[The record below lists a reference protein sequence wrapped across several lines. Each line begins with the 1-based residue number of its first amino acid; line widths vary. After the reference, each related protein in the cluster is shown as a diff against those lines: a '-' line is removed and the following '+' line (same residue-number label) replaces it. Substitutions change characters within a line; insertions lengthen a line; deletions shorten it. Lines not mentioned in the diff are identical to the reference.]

1 MASPPQASP
10 AKATTQGQHVG
21 TAAAADAKHGGAFPP
36 FDPHTFAPQ
45 LVWLAISFAALYF
58 VMSRVA
64 LPRIASVLSERR
76 ERIQRD
82 LAEAE
87 RLKAETDAALASYEK
102 SLSDARGKAQGLAKD
117 TRDRM
122 NADMDRERRRID
134 DANARKLAETEARIA
149 DTKAKALANV
159 DTLAAETASDIV
171 ERLIGEKVGADEL
184 RQAVAKLRQPTP
196 VA

>member
-1 MASPPQASP
+1 MASTP
-10 AKATTQGQHVG
+10 KVTTQGQQVG
-21 TAAAADAKHGGAFPP
+21 TAASADAHHGGAFPP

-45 LVWLAISFAALYF
+45 LVWLAITFAALYY

-64 LPRIASVLSERR
+64 LPRIGSVLAERR

-102 SLSDARGKAQGLAKD
+102 ALADARGKAQGLAKD

-122 NADMDRERRRID
+122 NADMDRERQRID
-134 DANARKLAETEARIA
+134 AANAKKLAETEARIA
-149 DTKAKALANV
+149 ETKSKALANV
-159 DTLAAETASDIV
+159 DALAAETASDIV
-171 ERLIGEKVGADEL
+171 ERLIGQKVGAEEL
-184 RQAVAKLRQPTP
+184 QQAISKLRQPTT